1 MFNFFEE
8 IFAPGRRHAAEER
21 KRLELSRVDLGV
33 GDPGRGPIDLA
44 SGKVVVRAPG
54 SDGTSGTDGTSGDG
68 RTDGEDAAEGDDRPG
83 GDDPTDGGERAD
95 GGGRAPSANRG
106 QAWEGAPRRVPGA
119 ASARTPDTDPVTGPG
134 THPGTEAPGGDAA
147 EGGAGARP

>member
-21 KRLELSRVDLGV
+21 KRLALSRVDLGV

-54 SDGTSGTDGTSGDG
+54 SG
-68 RTDGEDAAEGDDRPG
+68 RTP
-83 GDDPTDGGERAD
+83 
-95 GGGRAPSANRG
+95 GGGRPDGDGCAPSAGRG
-106 QAWEGAPRRVPGA
+106 PTPEAVSRRIPGA
-119 ASARTPDTDPVTGPG
+119 ASPRTPDAGPDTGPRD
-134 THPGTEAPGGDAA
+134 GGAS
-147 EGGAGARP
+147 EGGPGARP